1 MAQALA
7 FANSVFTRLEGLPVP
22 TLSAINGYALGGG
35 CEFVMTT
42 DFRIATPGAKIGLPK
57 TKLGIIPGF
66 GGTVKMPRLPGVGS
80 ALAIGLVDAVF
91 PAKKLR
97 EAGINIPPEA
107 IDGKQ
112 DWRTRRQP
120 KLQPL
125 KLSKTEVVMCF
136 NVAKSM
142 VLQTAGKHYP
152 APLSSR

>member
-1 MAQALA
+1 
-7 FANSVFTRLEGLPVP
+7 
-22 TLSAINGYALGGG
+22 
-35 CEFVMTT
+35 MTT

-80 ALAIGLVDAVF
+80 ALEIIAAAKDVDAAKALAIGLVDAVF